1 MKIIF
6 KSYIFLLL
14 LLGCKDQEIKTKNL
28 EKPKP
33 NIENKKEQYSFEL
46 EDSDESYVMDNW
58 SQDKKNE
65 YYNET
70 VNLIVEFLSG
80 QNYNAPNENLFSKQL
95 KEQLNIDVKKDS
107 LFMKLPFLNSNSEF
121 EKENLIIFPKQ
132 KIVAFE
138 SELPLINKANIEFY
152 HSKDYKSLDNS
163 KSYNVVINKLLFDKT
178 LSDIEIDEYLL
189 DKSLNDLF
197 ICLITNYH
205 FTGNNKI
212 LKSVVNNFIQ
222 KIEKG
227 EDLNSDIFESLF
239 YKKNSL
245 KEEFEIDN
253 LFLKRIVAIDKN
265 KILLPQFLLI
275 SQFEQDITTRKKIS
289 ETVKDAYAIER

>member
-1 MKIIF
+1 MK
-6 KSYIFLLL
+6 L
-14 LLGCKDQEIKTKNL
+14 
-28 EKPKP
+28 
-33 NIENKKEQYSFEL
+33 
-46 EDSDESYVMDNW
+46 DN
-58 SQDKKNE
+58 
-65 YYNET
+65 
-70 VNLIVEFLSG
+70 
-80 QNYNAPNENLFSKQL
+80 NAPNENLFSKQL